1 VPLVSNLNIFENIA
15 IVMQANLNT
24 SSSKV
29 ESYVFSLLD
38 KFDLK
43 HLSLAYK
50 DELSDGERFIIKI
63 IRASVYSDLP
73 IVIIDPFEMIS
84 HKYSVEWFCE
94 IFDTLDIDKNIVI
107 IDVLHNKKL
116 YEGLECKIKE

>member
-1 VPLVSNLNIFENIA
+1 MPLVSNLNIFENIA

>member
-1 VPLVSNLNIFENIA
+1 
-15 IVMQANLNT
+15 MQANLNT

-94 IFDTLDIDKNIVI
+94 IFDTLDIDKNII
-107 IDVLHNKKL
+107 IVDVLHNKKL

>member
-38 KFDLK
+38 KFDLR
-43 HLSLAYK
+43 HLSLSYK
-50 DELSDGERFIIKI
+50 DELSSGERFIIKI